1 MIRSLILA
9 AFFLLGLGA
18 EPLKPSDAFKLN
30 ATAQSDSVTLSFDI
44 ADGVY
49 LYQNEIKIFTDGAE
63 VTNLI
68 NLPAATEY
76 KDYKIYE
83 GKFSITVP
91 LGLVLANAA
100 DSDDFV
106 LSGDFL
112 GCTKSG
118 FCYQPQQFGFSFKR
132 AAEGYEIGKIS
143 NSELKKYR
151 KGANSAHISDAY
163 SAQSGNLN
171 FESNTAA
178 SGAAANSE
186 ANSHATGNSE
196 ASSHAAENSAAS
208 SAESAAVNSDET
220 SAQKTSR
227 GANSISEQDKILN
240 VLGGKSFIAA
250 IALFFGYGVLLSL
263 SPCVYPLIPILS
275 SIIVA
280 KTSSKP
286 SAKKSLAVSLAYI
299 FGMASSYAILGA
311 FVAVFGQNL
320 QGLLQ
325 TPPAL
330 ILTSLIF
337 AALALSMFGFYEIR
351 LPVRFQS
358 FLNSKS
364 ENAGGLIGV
373 FSMGLISA
381 LVVSPCISAPLAG
394 ALVYIAGSGDV
405 LLGAA
410 ALFALGLGSG
420 ALLLVVGL
428 GGALPRP
435 GAWMEAVP
443 KIFGFLLLFTAVWIS
458 RTLIGE
464 NLSLLIYAVLGAIF
478 AGFLGLFDGGAS
490 GIKRALALI
499 IALYSALL
507 LAGFASG
514 AKDFSRPLGDLIPQS
529 TRYSSGGLGGESL
542 QASEFSRA
550 KNLSGAHFS
559 FVHDLAQL
567 RGEIENSKKP
577 VIVDFWA
584 SWCKNCEQSER
595 AFADPALAGALDKFS
610 LLKIDLSED
619 SEQNRAIKAHFN
631 VFGPPTIL
639 FFKEG
644 AEITSLR
651 QIGSV
656 NSEKLAEILSE
667 I

>member
-1 MIRSLILA
+1 MIRSLILV

-18 EPLKPSDAFKLN
+18 EPLKPSDAFKLD
-30 ATAQSDSVTLSFDI
+30 ATAQSGSVTLSFDI
-44 ADGVY
+44 ADGIY

-83 GKFSITVP
+83 GKFSIVVP

-106 LSGDFL
+106 LNGDFL

-151 KGANSAHISDAY
+151 KGANSAQA
-163 SAQSGNLN
+163 SAGTQSRALN

-178 SGAAANSE
+178 SGAAANF
-186 ANSHATGNSE
+186 E
-196 ASSHAAENSAAS
+196 ASSHATGNSAAS

-220 SAQKTSR
+220 SAPKTSR

-240 VLGGKSFIAA
+240 VLSGKSFIAA

-337 AALALSMFGFYEIR
+337 AALAFSMFGFYEIR
-351 LPVRFQS
+351 LPARFQS

-478 AGFLGLFDGGAS
+478 AGFLGLFDGGAG
-490 GIKRALALI
+490 GIKRALALV

-514 AKDFSRPLGDLIPQS
+514 AKDFSRPLGNLIPQNA
-529 TRYSSGGLGGESL
+529 RYSWGGLGGESL
-542 QASEFSRA
+542 QAGEISRA

-595 AFADPALAGALDKFS
+595 AFADPALAGTLDKFS

-619 SEQNRAIKAHFN
+619 SEQNRVIKAHFN

-644 AEITSLR
+644 AEIANLR

-656 NSEKLAEILSE
+656 NSEKLAEILTE

>member
-9 AFFLLGLGA
+9 ALFLLGLGA

-30 ATAQSDSVTLSFDI
+30 VAAQSDSVTLSFDI

-49 LYQNEIKIFTDGAE
+49 LYQNEIKIFIGGAE

-83 GKFSITVP
+83 GKFSIAVP

-106 LSGDFL
+106 LNGDFL

-132 AAEGYEIGKIS
+132 VVEGYKISKIS
-143 NSELKKYR
+143 NSELKRYR
-151 KGANSAHISDAY
+151 SGVNFAHISDTY
-163 SAQSGNLN
+163 SAQSGAVN
-171 FESNTAA
+171 FKSNTTAA
-178 SGAAANSE
+178 GAETDSMAD
-186 ANSHATGNSE
+186 SHVAG
-196 ASSHAAENSAAS
+196 NSAAS
-208 SAESAAVNSDET
+208 SAENAALNSDEAST
-220 SAQKTSR
+220 HKNPH
-227 GANSISEQDKILN
+227 ANSISEQDKILN

-514 AKDFSRPLGDLIPQS
+514 AKDFSRPLGNLIPQS

-559 FVHDLAQL
+559 LMRDLAQL
-567 RGEIENSKKP
+567 QGEIENSKKP

-595 AFADPALAGALDKFS
+595 AFADPALAGTLDKFS

-656 NSEKLAEILSE
+656 NSEKLAEILTE

>member
-30 ATAQSDSVTLSFDI
+30 ATVQSDSVTLSFDI

-83 GKFSITVP
+83 GKFSIAVP
-91 LGLVLANAA
+91 LGLVLANTA

-106 LSGDFL
+106 LNGDFL

-132 AAEGYEIGKIS
+132 VVEGYQISKIS

-151 KGANSAHISDAY
+151 SGVNSAQIPASY
-163 SAQSGNLN
+163 SAQSGVVN
-171 FESNTAA
+171 FKSNAAA
-178 SGAAANSE
+178 SGAAANSL
-186 ANSHATGNSE
+186 ANSHATG
-196 ASSHAAENSAAS
+196 NSAAS

-220 SAQKTSR
+220 SAHKNPH
-227 GANSISEQDKILN
+227 ANSISEQDKILN

-286 SAKKSLAVSLAYI
+286 SAKTSLAVSLAYI

-351 LPVRFQS
+351 LPTRFQS

-364 ENAGGLIGV
+364 EKSGGLIGV

-478 AGFLGLFDGGAS
+478 AGFLGLFDGGAG
-490 GIKRALALI
+490 GIKRALALV

-514 AKDFSRPLGDLIPQS
+514 AKDFSRPLGNLIPQNA
-529 TRYSSGGLGGESL
+529 RYSRGGLGEGL
-542 QASEFSRA
+542 QAGEISSAQNF
-550 KNLSGAHFS
+550 SGAHFS
-559 FVHDLAQL
+559 FVRDLAQL
-567 RGEIENSKKP
+567 QGEIENSKKP

-595 AFADPALAGALDKFS
+595 AFADPVLAGALDKFS

-644 AEITSLR
+644 AEIASLR

-656 NSEKLAEILSE
+656 NSEKLAEILTE

>member
-49 LYQNEIKIFTDGAE
+49 LYQNEIKIFIGGAE

-83 GKFSITVP
+83 GKFSIAVP
-91 LGLVLANAA
+91 LGLVLANTA

-106 LSGDFL
+106 LNGDFL

-132 AAEGYEIGKIS
+132 VVEGYQIGKIS

-151 KGANSAHISDAY
+151 NAANSAQISAAD
-163 SAQSGNLN
+163 SAQSGTVN
-171 FESNTAA
+171 FKSNTAA
-178 SGAAANSE
+178 SGAEANSL
-186 ANSHATGNSE
+186 ANSHAAG
-196 ASSHAAENSAAS
+196 NSAAS
-208 SAESAAVNSDET
+208 SAESAALNSDEA
-220 SAQKTSR
+220 SAHKNPH
-227 GANSISEQDKILN
+227 ANSISEQDKILN

-325 TPPAL
+325 TPLAL

-337 AALALSMFGFYEIR
+337 AALAFSMFGFYEIR
-351 LPVRFQS
+351 LPARFQS

-478 AGFLGLFDGGAS
+478 AGFLGLFDGGAG

-514 AKDFSRPLGDLIPQS
+514 AKDFSRPLGNLIPQS

-542 QASEFSRA
+542 QASEISRA

-595 AFADPALAGALDKFS
+595 AFADPALASALDKFS

-644 AEITSLR
+644 AEIANLR

-656 NSEKLAEILSE
+656 NSEKLAEILTE

>member
-1 MIRSLILA
+1 MIRSLILT

-30 ATAQSDSVTLSFDI
+30 ATAQSGSVTLSFDI
-44 ADGVY
+44 ADGIY

-83 GKFSITVP
+83 GKFSIAVP

-100 DSDDFV
+100 NSDDFV
-106 LSGDFL
+106 LNGDFL

-132 AAEGYEIGKIS
+132 VVEGYQISKIS

-151 KGANSAHISDAY
+151 KGANSAQISAAD
-163 SAQSGNLN
+163 SAQGGAVN
-171 FESNTAA
+171 FKSNAAA
-178 SGAAANSE
+178 SGAEANSE
-186 ANSHATGNSE
+186 ANSHAAGNF
-196 ASSHAAENSAAS
+196 AAS

-286 SAKKSLAVSLAYI
+286 SAKKSLTVSLAYI

-337 AALALSMFGFYEIR
+337 AALAFSMFGFYEIR
-351 LPVRFQS
+351 LPARFQS

-478 AGFLGLFDGGAS
+478 AGFLGLFDGGAG

-514 AKDFSRPLGDLIPQS
+514 AKDFSRPLGNLIPQS
-529 TRYSSGGLGGESL
+529 TRYSSGGPGGESL
-542 QASEFSRA
+542 QASEISRA

-559 FVHDLAQL
+559 LMRDLAQL

-644 AEITSLR
+644 AEIANLR

-656 NSEKLAEILSE
+656 NSEKLAEILTE

>member
-1 MIRSLILA
+1 M

-30 ATAQSDSVTLSFDI
+30 VAAQSDSVTLSFDI

-49 LYQNEIKIFTDGAE
+49 LYQNEIKIFIGGAE

-83 GKFSITVP
+83 GKFSIAVP
-91 LGLVLANAA
+91 LGLVLANVA

-106 LSGDFL
+106 LNGDFL

-132 AAEGYEIGKIS
+132 TVEGYQISKIS
-143 NSELKKYR
+143 NSELKRYR
-151 KGANSAHISDAY
+151 SGVNFAQISAAY
-163 SAQSGNLN
+163 SAQSGAVN
-171 FESNTAA
+171 FKSNSQA
-178 SGAAANSE
+178 SGEE
-186 ANSHATGNSE
+186 ANSLAD
-196 ASSHAAENSAAS
+196 SHAAGNSAVSLAKN
-208 SAESAAVNSDET
+208 AALNSDEAST
-220 SAQKTSR
+220 HKNPH
-227 GANSISEQDKILN
+227 ANSISEQDKILN

-286 SAKKSLAVSLAYI
+286 SARTSLTVSLAYI

-311 FVAVFGQNL
+311 FVAIFGQNL

-325 TPPAL
+325 TPLAL
-330 ILTSLIF
+330 ISTSLIF

-351 LPVRFQS
+351 LPARFQS

-364 ENAGGLIGV
+364 EKSGGLIGV

-420 ALLLVVGL
+420 VLLLVVGL

-458 RTLIGE
+458 RMLIGE

-478 AGFLGLFDGGAS
+478 AGFLGLFDGGAG
-490 GIKRALALI
+490 GIKRALALV

-514 AKDFSRPLGDLIPQS
+514 AKDFSRPLGNLIPQNA
-529 TRYSSGGLGGESL
+529 RYFEGSLDSESL
-542 QASEFSRA
+542 QAGEISRA
-550 KNLSGAHFS
+550 QNFGGAHFS
-559 FVHDLAQL
+559 FVRDLAQL
-567 RGEIENSKKP
+567 QGEIENSKKP

-644 AEITSLR
+644 AEIASLR

>member
-1 MIRSLILA
+1 MIRSLILT

-18 EPLKPSDAFKLN
+18 EPLKPSDAFKLD

-44 ADGVY
+44 ADGIY

-83 GKFSITVP
+83 GKFSIAVP

-100 DSDDFV
+100 DSDNFV
-106 LSGDFL
+106 LNGDFL

-132 AAEGYEIGKIS
+132 VVEGYQISKIS

-151 KGANSAHISDAY
+151 SGGNSAQISAADG
-163 SAQSGNLN
+163 AQSGTSN
-171 FESNTAA
+171 FESNTVA
-178 SGAAANSE
+178 SGAE
-186 ANSHATGNSE
+186 ANSLANSY
-196 ASSHAAENSAAS
+196 AAGNSAAS

-286 SAKKSLAVSLAYI
+286 SAKKSLTVSLAYI

-337 AALALSMFGFYEIR
+337 AALAFSMFGFYEIR
-351 LPVRFQS
+351 LPARFQS

-364 ENAGGLIGV
+364 ENASGLIGV

-458 RTLIGE
+458 RALIGE

-490 GIKRALALI
+490 GIKRALALV

-514 AKDFSRPLGDLIPQS
+514 AKDFSKPLGNLIPQS
-529 TRYSSGGLGGESL
+529 TRYSSGGPGGESL
-542 QASEFSRA
+542 QAGEFSRA

-567 RGEIENSKKP
+567 RSEIENSKKP

-595 AFADPALAGALDKFS
+595 AFADPALADTLDKFS

-644 AEITSLR
+644 SEIASLR

-656 NSEKLAEILSE
+656 NSEKLAEILTE

>member
-30 ATAQSDSVTLSFDI
+30 VAAQSDSVTLSFDI

-49 LYQNEIKIFTDGAE
+49 LYQNEIKIFIGGAE

-83 GKFSITVP
+83 GKFSIVVP

-106 LSGDFL
+106 LNGDFL
-112 GCTKSG
+112 GCTKAG

-132 AAEGYEIGKIS
+132 VVEGYQISKIS
-143 NSELKKYR
+143 NSELKRYR
-151 KGANSAHISDAY
+151 SGGNSAQISAVY
-163 SAQSGNLN
+163 SAQSGTSN
-171 FESNTAA
+171 FKSNAAAA
-178 SGAAANSE
+178 SAEANSL
-186 ANSHATGNSE
+186 ANSHA
-196 ASSHAAENSAAS
+196 ARNSAAS
-208 SAESAAVNSDET
+208 SAENAALNSDEAST
-220 SAQKTSR
+220 HKNPH
-227 GANSISEQDKILN
+227 ANSISEQDKILN

-286 SAKKSLAVSLAYI
+286 SARTSLTVSLAYI

-311 FVAVFGQNL
+311 FVAIFGQNL

-325 TPPAL
+325 TPLAL

-351 LPVRFQS
+351 LPARFQS

-364 ENAGGLIGV
+364 EKSGGLIGV

-490 GIKRALALI
+490 GIKRALALV

-514 AKDFSRPLGDLIPQS
+514 AKDFSRPLGNLISQN
-529 TRYSSGGLGGESL
+529 TRYSRGGLGESL
-542 QASEFSRA
+542 QAGEISSAQNFG
-550 KNLSGAHFS
+550 GAHFS
-559 FVHDLAQL
+559 FVRDLAQL

-610 LLKIDLSED
+610 FLKIDLSED

-644 AEITSLR
+644 AEIANLR

-656 NSEKLAEILSE
+656 NSEKLAQILSE

>member
-30 ATAQSDSVTLSFDI
+30 VAAQSDSVTLSFDI

-49 LYQNEIKIFTDGAE
+49 LYQNEIKIFIGGAE

-83 GKFSITVP
+83 GKFSIAVP
-91 LGLVLANAA
+91 LGLVLANTA

-106 LSGDFL
+106 LNGDFL

-118 FCYQPQQFGFSFKR
+118 FCYQPQQFGFNFKR
-132 AAEGYEIGKIS
+132 VVEGYEISKIS
-143 NSELKKYR
+143 NSELKRYR
-151 KGANSAHISDAY
+151 SGGNSAQISAAY
-163 SAQSGNLN
+163 SAQSGAVN
-171 FESNTAA
+171 FKSNSQA
-178 SGAAANSE
+178 SGEKANPE
-186 ANSHATGNSE
+186 TNSHATG
-196 ASSHAAENSAAS
+196 NSAAS

-337 AALALSMFGFYEIR
+337 AALAFSMFGFYEIR
-351 LPVRFQS
+351 LPARFQS

-478 AGFLGLFDGGAS
+478 AGFLGLFDGGA
-490 GIKRALALI
+490 GGVKRALALV

-514 AKDFSRPLGDLIPQS
+514 AKDFSRPLGNLIPQS
-529 TRYSSGGLGGESL
+529 TRYSSGGPGGENL
-542 QASEFSRA
+542 QAGEISRA

-559 FVHDLAQL
+559 FMRDLAQL

-644 AEITSLR
+644 AEIANLR

-656 NSEKLAEILSE
+656 NSEKLAEILTE

>member
-30 ATAQSDSVTLSFDI
+30 ATAQNDGVTLSFDI
-44 ADGVY
+44 ADGIY
-49 LYQNEIKIFTDGAE
+49 LYQNEIKIFIGGSE

-83 GKFSITVP
+83 GKFSIAVP
-91 LGLVLANAA
+91 LGLVLANTA

-106 LSGDFL
+106 LNGDFL

-132 AAEGYEIGKIS
+132 VVEGYEISKIS
-143 NSELKKYR
+143 NSELKRYR
-151 KGANSAHISDAY
+151 SGGNSAQISAAY
-163 SAQSGNLN
+163 SAQSGAVN
-171 FESNTAA
+171 FKSNSQA
-178 SGAAANSE
+178 SGEEANSL
-186 ANSHATGNSE
+186 ANSHAAG
-196 ASSHAAENSAAS
+196 NSAAS
-208 SAESAAVNSDET
+208 LAENAAVNSHQT
-220 SAQKTSR
+220 SAHKNPH
-227 GANSISEQDKILN
+227 ANSISEQDKILN
-240 VLGGKSFIAA
+240 VLSGKSFIAA

-337 AALALSMFGFYEIR
+337 AALAFSMFGFYEIR
-351 LPVRFQS
+351 LPARFQS

-478 AGFLGLFDGGAS
+478 AGFLGLFDGGAG
-490 GIKRALALI
+490 GIKRALALV

-514 AKDFSRPLGDLIPQS
+514 AKDFSRPLGNLIPQNA
-529 TRYSSGGLGGESL
+529 RYSRGGLGGEGL
-542 QASEFSRA
+542 QVGEISSAQNF
-550 KNLSGAHFS
+550 GGTHFS
-559 FVHDLAQL
+559 FVRDLAQL

-644 AEITSLR
+644 AEIASLR

-656 NSEKLAEILSE
+656 NSEKLAEILTE

>member
-9 AFFLLGLGA
+9 ALFLLGLGA

-30 ATAQSDSVTLSFDI
+30 VAAQSDSVTLSFDI
-44 ADGVY
+44 ANGVY

-83 GKFSITVP
+83 GKFSIAVP

-132 AAEGYEIGKIS
+132 VVEGYQISKIS
-143 NSELKKYR
+143 NSELKRYR
-151 KGANSAHISDAY
+151 SGGNSAQISAAD
-163 SAQSGNLN
+163 SAQSGAVN
-171 FESNTAA
+171 FKSNTTAA
-178 SGAAANSE
+178 GAETDSV
-186 ANSHATGNSE
+186 
-196 ASSHAAENSAAS
+196 ASSHAAGNSAAS
-208 SAESAAVNSDET
+208 SAENTAVNSDES
-220 SAQKTSR
+220 SAHKNPR

-240 VLGGKSFIAA
+240 VLSGKSFIAA

-286 SAKKSLAVSLAYI
+286 SAKKSLTVSLAYI

-351 LPVRFQS
+351 LPARFQS

-478 AGFLGLFDGGAS
+478 AGFLGLFDGGAG

-514 AKDFSRPLGDLIPQS
+514 AKDFSRPLGNLIPQNA
-529 TRYSSGGLGGESL
+529 RYSRGGLGESL
-542 QASEFSRA
+542 QAGEISSA

-644 AEITSLR
+644 AEIANLR

-656 NSEKLAEILSE
+656 NSEKLAEILTE

>member
-1 MIRSLILA
+1 MIRSLILM

-49 LYQNEIKIFTDGAE
+49 LYQNEIKIFIGGAE

-83 GKFSITVP
+83 GKFSIAVP
-91 LGLVLANAA
+91 LGLVLANTA

-106 LSGDFL
+106 LNGDFL

-132 AAEGYEIGKIS
+132 VVEGYQISKIS
-143 NSELKKYR
+143 NSELKRYR
-151 KGANSAHISDAY
+151 SGVNFAQISAAD
-163 SAQSGNLN
+163 SAQSGAVN
-171 FESNTAA
+171 FKSNTVA
-178 SGAAANSE
+178 SGAEANSL
-186 ANSHATGNSE
+186 ANSHAAG
-196 ASSHAAENSAAS
+196 NSAAS
-208 SAESAAVNSDET
+208 SAENAAVNSDE
-220 SAQKTSR
+220 SFAHKNPL
-227 GANSISEQDKILN
+227 GANPISEQDKILN
-240 VLGGKSFIAA
+240 VLSGKSFIAA

-337 AALALSMFGFYEIR
+337 AALAFSMFGFYEIR
-351 LPVRFQS
+351 LPARFQS

-478 AGFLGLFDGGAS
+478 AGFLGLFDGGAG
-490 GIKRALALI
+490 GIKRALALV

-514 AKDFSRPLGDLIPQS
+514 AKDFSRPLGNLIPQS

-542 QASEFSRA
+542 QAGEISRA

-559 FVHDLAQL
+559 FVRDLAQL

-595 AFADPALAGALDKFS
+595 AFADPALAGVLDKFS

-644 AEITSLR
+644 AEIANLR

-656 NSEKLAEILSE
+656 NSEKLAEILTE

>member
-1 MIRSLILA
+1 MIRSLILT
-9 AFFLLGLGA
+9 AFFLFGLGA
-18 EPLKPSDAFKLN
+18 EPLKPSDAFKLD
-30 ATAQSDSVTLSFDI
+30 ATAQSGSVTLSFDI
-44 ADGVY
+44 AEGIY

-83 GKFSITVP
+83 GKFSIAVP

-106 LSGDFL
+106 INGDFL

-132 AAEGYEIGKIS
+132 VVEGYEIGKIS

-151 KGANSAHISDAY
+151 KGANSAQA
-163 SAQSGNLN
+163 SAGTQSRALN

-178 SGAAANSE
+178 SGAAANF
-186 ANSHATGNSE
+186 E
-196 ASSHAAENSAAS
+196 ASSHATGNSAAS

-220 SAQKTSR
+220 SAPKTSR

-240 VLGGKSFIAA
+240 VLSGKSFIAA
-250 IALFFGYGVLLSL
+250 ITLFFGYGVLLSL

-337 AALALSMFGFYEIR
+337 AALAFSMFGFYEIR
-351 LPVRFQS
+351 LPARFQS

-490 GIKRALALI
+490 GIKRALALV

-514 AKDFSRPLGDLIPQS
+514 AKDFSRPLGNLIPQS
-529 TRYSSGGLGGESL
+529 TRYSGGGPGGESL
-542 QASEFSRA
+542 QASEISRA

-559 FVHDLAQL
+559 FVYDLAQL

-595 AFADPALAGALDKFS
+595 AFADLALAGALDKFS

-644 AEITSLR
+644 AEIANLR

-656 NSEKLAEILSE
+656 NSEKLGEILTE

>member
-9 AFFLLGLGA
+9 TFFLLGLGA

-30 ATAQSDSVTLSFDI
+30 AAAQSDSVTLSFDI

-49 LYQNEIKIFTDGAE
+49 LYQNEIKIFIGGAE

-83 GKFSITVP
+83 GKFSVIVP

-106 LSGDFL
+106 LNGDFL
-112 GCTKSG
+112 GCTKAG

-132 AAEGYEIGKIS
+132 VVEGYEISKIS
-143 NSELKKYR
+143 NSELKRYR
-151 KGANSAHISDAY
+151 GGGNSAQISAAH
-163 SAQSGNLN
+163 SAQSGAVN
-171 FESNTAA
+171 FKSNAAAA
-178 SGAAANSE
+178 SAETDSVAD
-186 ANSHATGNSE
+186 
-196 ASSHAAENSAAS
+196 SHAAGNSAAS
-208 SAESAAVNSDET
+208 LTENAALNSDEV
-220 SAQKTSR
+220 SAHKNPR
-227 GANSISEQDKILN
+227 GANPISEQDKILN
-240 VLGGKSFIAA
+240 VLGGKNFIAA

-286 SAKKSLAVSLAYI
+286 SAKTSLAVSLAYI

-311 FVAVFGQNL
+311 FVAIFGQNL

-337 AALALSMFGFYEIR
+337 AALALSMCGFYEIR
-351 LPVRFQS
+351 LPARFQN

-364 ENAGGLIGV
+364 EKSGGLIGV

-405 LLGAA
+405 LLGAV

-490 GIKRALALI
+490 GIKRALALV

-514 AKDFSRPLGDLIPQS
+514 AKDFSRPLGNLIPQNA
-529 TRYSSGGLGGESL
+529 RYSRGGLGESL
-542 QASEFSRA
+542 QAGEISSAQNF
-550 KNLSGAHFS
+550 SGAHFS
-559 FVHDLAQL
+559 FVRDLAQL
-567 RGEIENSKKP
+567 QGEIENSKKP

-595 AFADPALAGALDKFS
+595 AFADPAFAGALDKFS

-644 AEITSLR
+644 AEIASLR

>member
-9 AFFLLGLGA
+9 TFFLLGLGA

-30 ATAQSDSVTLSFDI
+30 VAAQSDSVTLSFDI

-83 GKFSITVP
+83 GKFSIAVP
-91 LGLVLANAA
+91 LGLVLANTA

-112 GCTKSG
+112 GCTRSG

-132 AAEGYEIGKIS
+132 AVEGYQISKIS
-143 NSELKKYR
+143 NSELKRYR
-151 KGANSAHISDAY
+151 SGVNFAQISAAD
-163 SAQSGNLN
+163 SAQGGAVN
-171 FESNTAA
+171 FKSNTTAA
-178 SGAAANSE
+178 GAETDSVAD
-186 ANSHATGNSE
+186 
-196 ASSHAAENSAAS
+196 SHAAGNSATS
-208 SAESAAVNSDET
+208 LTENAALNSDEAST
-220 SAQKTSR
+220 HKNPH
-227 GANSISEQDKILN
+227 ANSISEQDKILN

-337 AALALSMFGFYEIR
+337 AALAFSMFGFYEIR
-351 LPVRFQS
+351 LPARFQS

-478 AGFLGLFDGGAS
+478 AGFLGLFDGGAG
-490 GIKRALALI
+490 GIKRALALV

-514 AKDFSRPLGDLIPQS
+514 AKDFSRPLGNLIPQS
-529 TRYSSGGLGGESL
+529 TRYSSGGPGGESL
-542 QASEFSRA
+542 QAGEISRD

-559 FVHDLAQL
+559 FVRDLTQL

-584 SWCKNCEQSER
+584 SWCKNCEQSEQ

-644 AEITSLR
+644 AEIANLR

-656 NSEKLAEILSE
+656 NSEKLAEILTE

>member
-1 MIRSLILA
+1 LIRSLILA
-9 AFFLLGLGA
+9 AFLLLGLGA

-30 ATAQSDSVTLSFDI
+30 AAAQSDGVTLSFDI

-49 LYQNEIKIFTDGAE
+49 LYQNEIKIFIGGAE

-83 GKFSITVP
+83 GKFSIAVP

-100 DSDDFV
+100 DSDNFV
-106 LSGDFL
+106 LNGDFL

-132 AAEGYEIGKIS
+132 VVEGYQISKIS

-151 KGANSAHISDAY
+151 NAANSAQISTAY
-163 SAQSGNLN
+163 SSAQGGAVN
-171 FESNTAA
+171 FKSNSQA
-178 SGAAANSE
+178 SGAAANFE
-186 ANSHATGNSE
+186 ANSQVTA
-196 ASSHAAENSAAS
+196 NSAAS
-208 SAESAAVNSDET
+208 SAESAAVNSNET

-240 VLGGKSFIAA
+240 VLSGKSFIAA

-286 SAKKSLAVSLAYI
+286 SAKTSLAVSLAYI

-351 LPVRFQS
+351 LPARFQN

-364 ENAGGLIGV
+364 EKSGGLIGV

-490 GIKRALALI
+490 VIKRALALV

-514 AKDFSRPLGDLIPQS
+514 AKDFSRPLGNLIPQS
-529 TRYSSGGLGGESL
+529 TRYSWGGLGGESL
-542 QASEFSRA
+542 QAGEISRA
-550 KNLSGAHFS
+550 KNLSGTHFS
-559 FVHDLAQL
+559 FVRDLTQL

-644 AEITSLR
+644 AEIANLR

-656 NSEKLAEILSE
+656 NSEKLAEILTE

>member
-30 ATAQSDSVTLSFDI
+30 AAAQSDSVTLSFDI

-49 LYQNEIKIFTDGAE
+49 LYQNEIKIFIGGAE

-83 GKFSITVP
+83 GKFSIVVP

-106 LSGDFL
+106 LNGDFL

-132 AAEGYEIGKIS
+132 VVEGYQISKIS
-143 NSELKKYR
+143 NSELKRYR
-151 KGANSAHISDAY
+151 SGENSAQISAAY
-163 SAQSGNLN
+163 SAQSGAVN
-171 FESNTAA
+171 FKSNAVA
-178 SGAAANSE
+178 SGEEANSL
-186 ANSHATGNSE
+186 ANSHAAG
-196 ASSHAAENSAAS
+196 NSAAS
-208 SAESAAVNSDET
+208 SAENAAVNSHQT
-220 SAQKTSR
+220 SAHKNPR
-227 GANSISEQDKILN
+227 DANSISEQDKILN

-337 AALALSMFGFYEIR
+337 AALAFSMFGFYEIR
-351 LPVRFQS
+351 LPARFQS

-478 AGFLGLFDGGAS
+478 AGFLGLFDGGAG
-490 GIKRALALI
+490 GIKRALALV

-514 AKDFSRPLGDLIPQS
+514 AKDFSRPLGNLIPQS
-529 TRYSSGGLGGESL
+529 TRYSWGGLGGESL
-542 QASEFSRA
+542 QAGENSSAQNFG
-550 KNLSGAHFS
+550 GAHFS
-559 FVHDLAQL
+559 FVRDLAQL
-567 RGEIENSKKP
+567 QGEIENSKKP

-644 AEITSLR
+644 AEIASLR

-656 NSEKLAEILSE
+656 NSEKLAEILTE

>member
-1 MIRSLILA
+1 MIRSLILV

-18 EPLKPSDAFKLN
+18 EPLKPSDAFKLD

-44 ADGVY
+44 ADGIY
-49 LYQNEIKIFTDGAE
+49 LYQNEIKIFIGGAE

-83 GKFSITVP
+83 GKFSIAVP

-100 DSDDFV
+100 NSDDFV
-106 LSGDFL
+106 LNGDFL

-151 KGANSAHISDAY
+151 KGANSAQA
-163 SAQSGNLN
+163 SADMQSGAVN

-178 SGAAANSE
+178 SGAE
-186 ANSHATGNSE
+186 ANSE
-196 ASSHAAENSAAS
+196 ASSQAAANSAAS
-208 SAESAAVNSDET
+208 SAENAAVNSDET

-337 AALALSMFGFYEIR
+337 AALAFSMFGFYEIR
-351 LPVRFQS
+351 LPARFQS

-458 RTLIGE
+458 RALIGE

-478 AGFLGLFDGGAS
+478 AGFLGLFDGGAG
-490 GIKRALALI
+490 GIKRALALV

-514 AKDFSRPLGDLIPQS
+514 AKDFSRPLGNLIPQS
-529 TRYSSGGLGGESL
+529 TRYSSGGPGGESL
-542 QASEFSRA
+542 QASEISRA

-559 FVHDLAQL
+559 FVRDLAQL

-644 AEITSLR
+644 AEIANLR

-656 NSEKLAEILSE
+656 NSEKLAEILTE

>member
-9 AFFLLGLGA
+9 AFLLLGLGA

-30 ATAQSDSVTLSFDI
+30 VVAQSDSVTLSFDI

-83 GKFSITVP
+83 GKFSIAVP

-132 AAEGYEIGKIS
+132 VVEGYQISKIS
-143 NSELKKYR
+143 NSELKRYR
-151 KGANSAHISDAY
+151 NAANSAQIPASY
-163 SAQSGNLN
+163 SAQGGAVN
-171 FESNTAA
+171 FKSNTAA
-178 SGAAANSE
+178 AGAETDSV
-186 ANSHATGNSE
+186 ANSHVAG
-196 ASSHAAENSAAS
+196 NSAAS
-208 SAESAAVNSDET
+208 SAESAAVNSDEA

-240 VLGGKSFIAA
+240 VLGSKSFIAA

-351 LPVRFQS
+351 LPARFQS
-358 FLNSKS
+358 FLNNKS

-490 GIKRALALI
+490 GIKRALALV

-514 AKDFSRPLGDLIPQS
+514 AKDFSRPLGNLIPQS

-542 QASEFSRA
+542 QAGEIFRV

-644 AEITSLR
+644 AEIANLR

-656 NSEKLAEILSE
+656 NSEKLAEILTE

>member
-9 AFFLLGLGA
+9 AFLLLGLGA

-30 ATAQSDSVTLSFDI
+30 VAAKSDSVTLSFDI

-49 LYQNEIKIFTDGAE
+49 LYQNEIKIFIGGAE

-83 GKFSITVP
+83 GKFSIAVP

-100 DSDDFV
+100 NSDDFV
-106 LSGDFL
+106 LNGDFL

-132 AAEGYEIGKIS
+132 VVEGYEISKIS
-143 NSELKKYR
+143 NSELKRYR
-151 KGANSAHISDAY
+151 SGANSAHISDTY

-171 FESNTAA
+171 FESNTVA
-178 SGAAANSE
+178 SGAE
-186 ANSHATGNSE
+186 ANSLANSY
-196 ASSHAAENSAAS
+196 AAGNSAAS
-208 SAESAAVNSDET
+208 SAESAAVNSDEA

-337 AALALSMFGFYEIR
+337 AALAFSMFGFYEIR
-351 LPVRFQS
+351 LPARFQS

-394 ALVYIAGSGDV
+394 ALVYIAGSGNV

-443 KIFGFLLLFTAVWIS
+443 KIFGFLLLFTAVWIL

-478 AGFLGLFDGGAS
+478 AGFLGLFDGGAG
-490 GIKRALALI
+490 GIKRALALV

-514 AKDFSRPLGDLIPQS
+514 AKDFSRPLGNLIPQS
-529 TRYSSGGLGGESL
+529 TRYSSGGPGGESL
-542 QASEFSRA
+542 QAGEISRA

-559 FVHDLAQL
+559 FVRDLAQL

-644 AEITSLR
+644 AEIANLR

-656 NSEKLAEILSE
+656 NSEKLAEILTE

>member
-9 AFFLLGLGA
+9 AFLLLGLGA

-30 ATAQSDSVTLSFDI
+30 AAAQSDSVTLSFDI

-83 GKFSITVP
+83 GKFSIVVP

-100 DSDDFV
+100 NSDNFV
-106 LSGDFL
+106 LNGDFL

-132 AAEGYEIGKIS
+132 AAEGYQISKIS
-143 NSELKKYR
+143 NSELKRYR
-151 KGANSAHISDAY
+151 SAANSAQISAAY
-163 SAQSGNLN
+163 SAQSRAAN
-171 FESNTAA
+171 FKSNAAA
-178 SGAAANSE
+178 SGEE
-186 ANSHATGNSE
+186 ANSV
-196 ASSHAAENSAAS
+196 ASSHAAGNSAAS

-240 VLGGKSFIAA
+240 VLSGKSFIAA

-351 LPVRFQS
+351 LPARFQS

-464 NLSLLIYAVLGAIF
+464 NLSLLIYAVLGAIS
-478 AGFLGLFDGGAS
+478 AGFLGLFDGGAG
-490 GIKRALALI
+490 GIKRALALV

-514 AKDFSRPLGDLIPQS
+514 AKDFSKPLGNLIPQNV
-529 TRYSSGGLGGESL
+529 RYSSGGPGGESL
-542 QASEFSRA
+542 QAGEISSA

-577 VIVDFWA
+577 VILDFWA

-595 AFADPALAGALDKFS
+595 AFADPALTGALDKFS

-644 AEITSLR
+644 AEIANLR

-656 NSEKLAEILSE
+656 NSEKLAEILTE

>member
-1 MIRSLILA
+1 MIRSLILM

-49 LYQNEIKIFTDGAE
+49 LYQNEIKIFIGGAE

-83 GKFSITVP
+83 GKFSIAVP
-91 LGLVLANAA
+91 LGLVLANTA

-106 LSGDFL
+106 LNGDFL

-132 AAEGYEIGKIS
+132 VVEGYQISKIS
-143 NSELKKYR
+143 NSELKRYR
-151 KGANSAHISDAY
+151 SGGNSAQISAAD
-163 SAQSGNLN
+163 SAQSGAVN
-171 FESNTAA
+171 FKSNTAA
-178 SGAAANSE
+178 SGAETDSVAD
-186 ANSHATGNSE
+186 SHVAG
-196 ASSHAAENSAAS
+196 NSAAS

-337 AALALSMFGFYEIR
+337 AALAFSMFGFYEIR
-351 LPVRFQS
+351 LPARFQS

-478 AGFLGLFDGGAS
+478 AGFLGLFDGDAS
-490 GIKRALALI
+490 GIKRALALV

-514 AKDFSRPLGDLIPQS
+514 AKDFSRPLGNLIPQS

-542 QASEFSRA
+542 QAGEISRA
-550 KNLSGAHFS
+550 KNLSGTHFS
-559 FVHDLAQL
+559 FVRDLAQL

-619 SEQNRAIKAHFN
+619 SEQNRAIKAYFN

-644 AEITSLR
+644 AEIANLR

-656 NSEKLAEILSE
+656 NSEKLAEILTE

>member
-1 MIRSLILA
+1 M
-9 AFFLLGLGA
+9 
-18 EPLKPSDAFKLN
+18 
-30 ATAQSDSVTLSFDI
+30 
-44 ADGVY
+44 
-49 LYQNEIKIFTDGAE
+49 
-63 VTNLI
+63 
-68 NLPAATEY
+68 
-76 KDYKIYE
+76 
-83 GKFSITVP
+83 
-91 LGLVLANAA
+91 
-100 DSDDFV
+100 
-106 LSGDFL
+106 
-112 GCTKSG
+112 
-118 FCYQPQQFGFSFKR
+118 
-132 AAEGYEIGKIS
+132 
-143 NSELKKYR
+143 
-151 KGANSAHISDAY
+151 
-163 SAQSGNLN
+163 
-171 FESNTAA
+171 
-178 SGAAANSE
+178 
-186 ANSHATGNSE
+186 
-196 ASSHAAENSAAS
+196 
-208 SAESAAVNSDET
+208 
-220 SAQKTSR
+220 
-227 GANSISEQDKILN
+227 
-240 VLGGKSFIAA
+240 
-250 IALFFGYGVLLSL
+250 LLSL

-286 SAKKSLAVSLAYI
+286 SAKTSLAVSLAYI

-337 AALALSMFGFYEIR
+337 AALAFSMFGFYEIR
-351 LPVRFQS
+351 LPARFQS

-364 ENAGGLIGV
+364 EKSGGLIGV

-443 KIFGFLLLFTAVWIS
+443 KMFGLLLLFTAVWIS

-490 GIKRALALI
+490 GIKRALALV

-514 AKDFSRPLGDLIPQS
+514 AKDFSRPLGNLIPQNA
-529 TRYSSGGLGGESL
+529 RYSKGGLGESL
-542 QASEFSRA
+542 QAGEISSAQNF
-550 KNLSGAHFS
+550 SGAHFS
-559 FVHDLAQL
+559 FVRDLTQL
-567 RGEIENSKKP
+567 QGEIENSKKP

-644 AEITSLR
+644 AEIANLR

>member
-1 MIRSLILA
+1 MIRSLILV

-30 ATAQSDSVTLSFDI
+30 AAVQSDGVTLSFDI

-49 LYQNEIKIFTDGAE
+49 LYQNEIKIFIGGAE

-83 GKFSITVP
+83 GKFSIAVP

-106 LSGDFL
+106 LNGDFL

-132 AAEGYEIGKIS
+132 VVEGYHISKIS
-143 NSELKKYR
+143 NSELKRYR
-151 KGANSAHISDAY
+151 SGVNSAQISAAY
-163 SAQSGNLN
+163 SAQGGAVN
-171 FESNTAA
+171 FKSNAAAA
-178 SGAAANSE
+178 SAEANSL
-186 ANSHATGNSE
+186 ANSHAAG
-196 ASSHAAENSAAS
+196 NSAAS
-208 SAESAAVNSDET
+208 SAESATVNSDET
-220 SAQKTSR
+220 SAPKTSR
-227 GANSISEQDKILN
+227 GVNSISEQDKILN

-286 SAKKSLAVSLAYI
+286 SAKTSLAVSLAYI

-311 FVAVFGQNL
+311 FVAIFGQNL

-325 TPPAL
+325 TPLAL

-337 AALALSMFGFYEIR
+337 AALAFSMFGFYEIR
-351 LPVRFQS
+351 LPARFQS

-420 ALLLVVGL
+420 TLLLVVGL

-490 GIKRALALI
+490 GIKRALALV

-514 AKDFSRPLGDLIPQS
+514 AKDFSRPLGNLIPQS
-529 TRYSSGGLGGESL
+529 TRYSSCGLGGESL
-542 QASEFSRA
+542 QASEISSA

-559 FVHDLAQL
+559 FVRDLAQL

-644 AEITSLR
+644 AEIASLR

>member
-9 AFFLLGLGA
+9 AFLLLGLGA

-30 ATAQSDSVTLSFDI
+30 AAAQSDSVTLSFDI

-83 GKFSITVP
+83 GNFSITVP

-106 LSGDFL
+106 LNGDFL

-132 AAEGYEIGKIS
+132 VVEGYQISKIS
-143 NSELKKYR
+143 NSELKRYR
-151 KGANSAHISDAY
+151 SGVNSAQIPASY
-163 SAQSGNLN
+163 SAQGGAVN
-171 FESNTAA
+171 FKSNTAA
-178 SGAAANSE
+178 AGAETDSVAD
-186 ANSHATGNSE
+186 
-196 ASSHAAENSAAS
+196 SHAAGNSAVS
-208 SAESAAVNSDET
+208 SAENAAVNSHQT
-220 SAQKTSR
+220 SAHKNPH
-227 GANSISEQDKILN
+227 ANSISEQDKILN
-240 VLGGKSFIAA
+240 VLSGKSFIAA

-351 LPVRFQS
+351 LPARFQS

-364 ENAGGLIGV
+364 EKSGGLIGV

-478 AGFLGLFDGGAS
+478 AGFLGLFDGGAG
-490 GIKRALALI
+490 GIKRALALV

-514 AKDFSRPLGDLIPQS
+514 AKDFSRPLGNLIPQNA
-529 TRYSSGGLGGESL
+529 RYSRGGLGESL
-542 QASEFSRA
+542 QAGENSSA

-559 FVHDLAQL
+559 FVRDLAQL

-595 AFADPALAGALDKFS
+595 AFADPALAGALNKFS

-644 AEITSLR
+644 AEIANLR

>member
-1 MIRSLILA
+1 M

-30 ATAQSDSVTLSFDI
+30 VAAQSDGVTLSFDI

-83 GKFSITVP
+83 GKFSIAVP
-91 LGLVLANAA
+91 LGLVLANAV

-106 LSGDFL
+106 LNGDFL

-132 AAEGYEIGKIS
+132 VVEGYQISKIS
-143 NSELKKYR
+143 NSELKRYR
-151 KGANSAHISDAY
+151 SGGNSAQISAAY
-163 SAQSGNLN
+163 SAQGGVVN
-171 FESNTAA
+171 FKSNTAA
-178 SGAAANSE
+178 AGAGTDSVADSHAAGNSAANS
-186 ANSHATGNSE
+186 
-196 ASSHAAENSAAS
+196 AENAAL
-208 SAESAAVNSDET
+208 NSDET
-220 SAQKTSR
+220 SAHKNPH
-227 GANSISEQDKILN
+227 ANSISEQDKILN

-337 AALALSMFGFYEIR
+337 AALAFSMFGFYEIR
-351 LPVRFQS
+351 LPARFQS

-478 AGFLGLFDGGAS
+478 AGFLGLFDGGAG
-490 GIKRALALI
+490 GIKRALALV

-514 AKDFSRPLGDLIPQS
+514 AKDFSRPLGNLIPQNA
-529 TRYSSGGLGGESL
+529 RYSSGGPGGEGL
-542 QASEFSRA
+542 QAGEISSAQNF
-550 KNLSGAHFS
+550 SGAHFS
-559 FVHDLAQL
+559 FVRDLAQL

-619 SEQNRAIKAHFN
+619 SEQNRAIKTHFN

-644 AEITSLR
+644 AEIANLR

-656 NSEKLAEILSE
+656 NSEKLAEILTE

>member
-30 ATAQSDSVTLSFDI
+30 VAAQSDSVTLSFDI

-49 LYQNEIKIFTDGAE
+49 LYQNEIKIFIGGAE

-83 GKFSITVP
+83 GKFSIVVP

-106 LSGDFL
+106 LNGDFL
-112 GCTKSG
+112 GCTKAG

-132 AAEGYEIGKIS
+132 VVEGYQISKIS
-143 NSELKKYR
+143 NSELKRYR
-151 KGANSAHISDAY
+151 SGGNSAQISAAY
-163 SAQSGNLN
+163 SAQSGTSN
-171 FESNTAA
+171 FKSNAVA
-178 SGAAANSE
+178 SGTEANSL
-186 ANSHATGNSE
+186 ANSHAAG
-196 ASSHAAENSAAS
+196 NSAAS
-208 SAESAAVNSDET
+208 SAENAALNSDEAST
-220 SAQKTSR
+220 HKNPH
-227 GANSISEQDKILN
+227 ANSISEQDKILN

-286 SAKKSLAVSLAYI
+286 SARTSLTVSLAYI

-337 AALALSMFGFYEIR
+337 AALAFSMFGFYEIR
-351 LPVRFQS
+351 LPARFQS

-364 ENAGGLIGV
+364 ENTGGLIGV

-478 AGFLGLFDGGAS
+478 AGFFGLFDGGAS
-490 GIKRALALI
+490 GIKRALALV

-514 AKDFSRPLGDLIPQS
+514 AKDFSRPLGNLIPQNA
-529 TRYSSGGLGGESL
+529 RYSRGGLDESL
-542 QASEFSRA
+542 QMGEIFRA
-550 KNLSGAHFS
+550 QNFGGAHFS
-559 FVHDLAQL
+559 FVRDLAQL

-644 AEITSLR
+644 AEIASLR

-656 NSEKLAEILSE
+656 NSEKLAEILTE

>member
-30 ATAQSDSVTLSFDI
+30 VAAQSDSVTLSFDI

-49 LYQNEIKIFTDGAE
+49 LYQNEIKIFIGGAE

-83 GKFSITVP
+83 GKFSIAVP

-106 LSGDFL
+106 LNGDFL

-132 AAEGYEIGKIS
+132 VVEGYQISKIS
-143 NSELKKYR
+143 NSELKRYR
-151 KGANSAHISDAY
+151 NAANSAQISAAD
-163 SAQSGNLN
+163 SAQSGAVN
-171 FESNTAA
+171 FKSNTVA
-178 SGAAANSE
+178 SGTEANSL
-186 ANSHATGNSE
+186 ANSHAAG
-196 ASSHAAENSAAS
+196 NSAAS
-208 SAESAAVNSDET
+208 SAENAAVNSHQT
-220 SAQKTSR
+220 SAHKNPR
-227 GANSISEQDKILN
+227 DANSISEQDKILN

-337 AALALSMFGFYEIR
+337 AALAFSMFGFYEIR
-351 LPVRFQS
+351 LPARFQS

-478 AGFLGLFDGGAS
+478 AGFLGLFDGGAG
-490 GIKRALALI
+490 GIKRALALV

-514 AKDFSRPLGDLIPQS
+514 AKDFSRPLGNLIPQS

-542 QASEFSRA
+542 QAGEISRA

-559 FVHDLAQL
+559 FMRDLAQL

-644 AEITSLR
+644 AEIASLR

>member
-1 MIRSLILA
+1 MIRSLILM

-30 ATAQSDSVTLSFDI
+30 VAAQSDGVTLSFDI

-49 LYQNEIKIFTDGAE
+49 LYQNEIKIFIGGAE

-83 GKFSITVP
+83 GKFSIAVP
-91 LGLVLANAA
+91 LGLVLANTA

-106 LSGDFL
+106 LNGDFL

-132 AAEGYEIGKIS
+132 VVEGYQIGKIS

-151 KGANSAHISDAY
+151 NAANSAQISAAD
-163 SAQSGNLN
+163 SAQSGTVN
-171 FESNTAA
+171 FKSNTAA
-178 SGAAANSE
+178 SGAE
-186 ANSHATGNSE
+186 ANSLANSQVT
-196 ASSHAAENSAAS
+196 ANSAAS
-208 SAESAAVNSDET
+208 SAESAALNSDEA
-220 SAQKTSR
+220 SAHKNPH
-227 GANSISEQDKILN
+227 ANSISEQDKILN

-286 SAKKSLAVSLAYI
+286 SAKKSLTVSLAYI

-337 AALALSMFGFYEIR
+337 AALAFSMFGFYEIR
-351 LPVRFQS
+351 LPARFQS

-478 AGFLGLFDGGAS
+478 AGFLGLFDGGAG
-490 GIKRALALI
+490 GIKRALALV

-514 AKDFSRPLGDLIPQS
+514 AKDFSRPLGNLIPQS
-529 TRYSSGGLGGESL
+529 TRYSSGGLGGEGL
-542 QASEFSRA
+542 QAGEIFRA

-644 AEITSLR
+644 AEIANLR

-656 NSEKLAEILSE
+656 NSEKLAEILTE

>member
-1 MIRSLILA
+1 MIRSLILM

-18 EPLKPSDAFKLN
+18 EPLKPSDAFKLD
-30 ATAQSDSVTLSFDI
+30 ATVQSDSVTLSFDI

-49 LYQNEIKIFTDGAE
+49 LYQNEIKIFIGGAE

-83 GKFSITVP
+83 GKFSIAVP

-106 LSGDFL
+106 LNGDFL

-132 AAEGYEIGKIS
+132 VVEGYEISKIS

-151 KGANSAHISDAY
+151 GGVNSAQISTTY
-163 SAQSGNLN
+163 SAQSGAVN
-171 FESNTAA
+171 FKSNSQA
-178 SGAAANSE
+178 SGEKANPE
-186 ANSHATGNSE
+186 TNSHAVG
-196 ASSHAAENSAAS
+196 NSAAS
-208 SAESAAVNSDET
+208 SAENAAVNSDE
-220 SAQKTSR
+220 SFAHKNPL
-227 GANSISEQDKILN
+227 GANPISEQDKILN

-286 SAKKSLAVSLAYI
+286 SVKTSLAVSLAYI

-311 FVAVFGQNL
+311 FVAIFGQNL

-325 TPPAL
+325 TPLAL

-351 LPVRFQS
+351 LPARFQS

-478 AGFLGLFDGGAS
+478 AGFLGLFDGDAS
-490 GIKRALALI
+490 GIKRALALV

-514 AKDFSRPLGDLIPQS
+514 AKDFSRPLGNLIPQS

-542 QASEFSRA
+542 QAGEISRA
-550 KNLSGAHFS
+550 KNLSGTHFS
-559 FVHDLAQL
+559 FVRDLAQL

-595 AFADPALAGALDKFS
+595 AFADPALASALDKFS

-619 SEQNRAIKAHFN
+619 SEQNRAIKAYFN

-644 AEITSLR
+644 AEIANLR

-656 NSEKLAEILSE
+656 NSEKLAEILTE

>member
-30 ATAQSDSVTLSFDI
+30 AAAQSDSVTLSFDI

-49 LYQNEIKIFTDGAE
+49 LYQNEIKIFIGGAE

-83 GKFSITVP
+83 GKFSIVVP
-91 LGLVLANAA
+91 LGLVLANAV

-106 LSGDFL
+106 LNGDFL

-132 AAEGYEIGKIS
+132 VVEGYQISKIS
-143 NSELKKYR
+143 NSELKRYR
-151 KGANSAHISDAY
+151 SGVNSAQISAAY
-163 SAQSGNLN
+163 SAQSGAVN
-171 FESNTAA
+171 FKSNAAAA
-178 SGAAANSE
+178 SAE
-186 ANSHATGNSE
+186 ANSLAD
-196 ASSHAAENSAAS
+196 SHAAGNSAAS
-208 SAESAAVNSDET
+208 SAENAALNSDEAST
-220 SAQKTSR
+220 HKNPS

-240 VLGGKSFIAA
+240 VLSGKSFIAA

-286 SAKKSLAVSLAYI
+286 SAKTSLAVSLAYI

-325 TPPAL
+325 TPLAL

-351 LPVRFQS
+351 LPARFQN

-364 ENAGGLIGV
+364 EKSGGLIGV

-420 ALLLVVGL
+420 ALLLVVGF

-478 AGFLGLFDGGAS
+478 AGFFGLFDGGAS
-490 GIKRALALI
+490 GIKRALALV

-514 AKDFSRPLGDLIPQS
+514 AKDFSRPLGNLIPQNAK
-529 TRYSSGGLGGESL
+529 YSRGGLGESL
-542 QASEFSRA
+542 QAGEISSAQNFS
-550 KNLSGAHFS
+550 GTHFS
-559 FVHDLAQL
+559 FVRDLAQL
-567 RGEIENSKKP
+567 QGEIENSKKP

-595 AFADPALAGALDKFS
+595 AFEDPALAGALDKFS

-644 AEITSLR
+644 AEIASLR

-656 NSEKLAEILSE
+656 NSEKLAEILTE

>member
-1 MIRSLILA
+1 MIRSLILV

-18 EPLKPSDAFKLN
+18 EPLKPSDAFKLD

-44 ADGVY
+44 ADGIY

-83 GKFSITVP
+83 GKFSIAVP

-106 LSGDFL
+106 LNGDFL
-112 GCTKSG
+112 GCTKAG

-132 AAEGYEIGKIS
+132 VVEGYEIGKIS

-151 KGANSAHISDAY
+151 KGANSAQA
-163 SAQSGNLN
+163 SAGTQSGAVN
-171 FESNTAA
+171 FKSNTTAA
-178 SGAAANSE
+178 GAETDSMAD
-186 ANSHATGNSE
+186 SHVAG
-196 ASSHAAENSAAS
+196 NSAAS
-208 SAESAAVNSDET
+208 SAESAVVNSDET

-240 VLGGKSFIAA
+240 VLSGKSFIAA

-337 AALALSMFGFYEIR
+337 AALAFSMFGFYEIR
-351 LPVRFQS
+351 LPARFQS

-420 ALLLVVGL
+420 ALLLVVGF

-478 AGFLGLFDGGAS
+478 AGFLGLFDGGAG
-490 GIKRALALI
+490 GIKRALALV

-514 AKDFSRPLGDLIPQS
+514 AKDFSRPLGNLIPQS

-542 QASEFSRA
+542 QAGEISRA

-644 AEITSLR
+644 AEIANLR

-656 NSEKLAEILSE
+656 NSEKLAEILTE

>member
-1 MIRSLILA
+1 MIRSLILT

-49 LYQNEIKIFTDGAE
+49 LYQNEIKIFIGGAE

-83 GKFSITVP
+83 GKFSIAVP
-91 LGLVLANAA
+91 LGLVLANTA

-106 LSGDFL
+106 LNGDFL

-132 AAEGYEIGKIS
+132 VVEGYQIGKIS

-151 KGANSAHISDAY
+151 NAANSAQISAAD
-163 SAQSGNLN
+163 SAQSGTVN
-171 FESNTAA
+171 FKSNTAA
-178 SGAAANSE
+178 SGAE
-186 ANSHATGNSE
+186 ANSLANSQVT
-196 ASSHAAENSAAS
+196 ANSAAS
-208 SAESAAVNSDET
+208 SAESAALNSDEA
-220 SAQKTSR
+220 SAHKNPH
-227 GANSISEQDKILN
+227 ANSISEQDKILN

-286 SAKKSLAVSLAYI
+286 SAKKSLTVSLAYI

-337 AALALSMFGFYEIR
+337 ATLAFSMFGFYEIR
-351 LPVRFQS
+351 LPARFQS

-478 AGFLGLFDGGAS
+478 AGFLGLFDGGAG
-490 GIKRALALI
+490 GIKRALALV

-514 AKDFSRPLGDLIPQS
+514 AKDFSRPLGNLIPQS
-529 TRYSSGGLGGESL
+529 TRYSSGGLGGEGL
-542 QASEFSRA
+542 QAGEIFRA

-644 AEITSLR
+644 AEIANLR

>member
-9 AFFLLGLGA
+9 AFLLLGLGA

-30 ATAQSDSVTLSFDI
+30 VAAQSDGVTLSFDI

-83 GKFSITVP
+83 GKFSIAVP
-91 LGLVLANAA
+91 LGLVLANTA

-106 LSGDFL
+106 LNGDFL

-118 FCYQPQQFGFSFKR
+118 FCYQPQQFGFNFKR
-132 AAEGYEIGKIS
+132 VVEGYEISKIS
-143 NSELKKYR
+143 NSELKRYR
-151 KGANSAHISDAY
+151 SGVNSAQIPASY
-163 SAQSGNLN
+163 SAQSGTVN
-171 FESNTAA
+171 FKSNAAA

-186 ANSHATGNSE
+186 ANSHATGNS
-196 ASSHAAENSAAS
+196 AAS
-208 SAESAAVNSDET
+208 SAESAAVNSNET

-227 GANSISEQDKILN
+227 GANPISEQDKILN
-240 VLGGKSFIAA
+240 VLSGKSFIAA

-337 AALALSMFGFYEIR
+337 AALAFSMFGFYEIR
-351 LPVRFQS
+351 LPARFQS

-364 ENAGGLIGV
+364 EKRGGLIGV

-435 GAWMEAVP
+435 GAWIEAVP

-478 AGFLGLFDGGAS
+478 AGFLGLFDGGAG
-490 GIKRALALI
+490 GIKRALALV

-507 LAGFASG
+507 LTGFASG
-514 AKDFSRPLGDLIPQS
+514 AKDFSRPLGNLIPQNA
-529 TRYSSGGLGGESL
+529 RYSRGGPGGESL
-542 QASEFSRA
+542 QAGEISRA
-550 KNLSGAHFS
+550 QNFSGAHFS
-559 FVHDLAQL
+559 FVRDLAQL
-567 RGEIENSKKP
+567 QGEIENSKKP

-644 AEITSLR
+644 AEIANLR

-656 NSEKLAEILSE
+656 NSEKLGEILTE

>member
-1 MIRSLILA
+1 MIRSLIVT
-9 AFFLLGLGA
+9 AFFLLGLDA

-30 ATAQSDSVTLSFDI
+30 ATAQSGSVTLSFDI
-44 ADGVY
+44 ADGIY

-83 GKFSITVP
+83 GKFSIAVP
-91 LGLVLANAA
+91 LGLVLANTA

-106 LSGDFL
+106 LNGDFL

-132 AAEGYEIGKIS
+132 ASEGYEIGKIS

-151 KGANSAHISDAY
+151 KGANSAHIADTY

-178 SGAAANSE
+178 SGAAANFE
-186 ANSHATGNSE
+186 ANSHATGNS
-196 ASSHAAENSAAS
+196 AANSAEN
-208 SAESAAVNSDET
+208 AAVNSDET

-227 GANSISEQDKILN
+227 GVNSISEQDKILN
-240 VLGGKSFIAA
+240 VLSGKSFIAA

-286 SAKKSLAVSLAYI
+286 SVKKSLAVSLAYI
-299 FGMASSYAILGA
+299 FGIASSYAILGA

-351 LPVRFQS
+351 LPARFQS

-364 ENAGGLIGV
+364 EKSGGLIGV

-514 AKDFSRPLGDLIPQS
+514 AKDFSRPLGNLIPQNA
-529 TRYSSGGLGGESL
+529 RYSRGGLGESL
-542 QASEFSRA
+542 QAGEISRA
-550 KNLSGAHFS
+550 QNFSGAHFS
-559 FVHDLAQL
+559 FVRDLTQL

-584 SWCKNCEQSER
+584 SWCKNCEQNER
-595 AFADPALAGALDKFS
+595 AFADHALAGALDKFS

-644 AEITSLR
+644 AEIASLR

>member
-30 ATAQSDSVTLSFDI
+30 ATAQNDGVTLSFDI
-44 ADGVY
+44 ADGIY
-49 LYQNEIKIFTDGAE
+49 LYQNEIKIFIGGSE

-83 GKFSITVP
+83 GKFSIAVP
-91 LGLVLANAA
+91 LGLVLANTA

-106 LSGDFL
+106 LNGDFL

-132 AAEGYEIGKIS
+132 VVEGYEISKIS
-143 NSELKKYR
+143 NSELKRYR
-151 KGANSAHISDAY
+151 SGGNSAQISAAY
-163 SAQSGNLN
+163 SAQSGAVN
-171 FESNTAA
+171 FKSNSQA
-178 SGAAANSE
+178 SGEEANSL
-186 ANSHATGNSE
+186 ANSHAAG
-196 ASSHAAENSAAS
+196 NSAAS
-208 SAESAAVNSDET
+208 LAENAAVNSHQT
-220 SAQKTSR
+220 SAHKNPH
-227 GANSISEQDKILN
+227 ANSISEQDKILN
-240 VLGGKSFIAA
+240 VLSGKSFIAA

-286 SAKKSLAVSLAYI
+286 SAKKRLAVSLAYI

-337 AALALSMFGFYEIR
+337 AALAFSMFGFYEIR
-351 LPVRFQS
+351 LPARFQS

-478 AGFLGLFDGGAS
+478 AGFLGLFDGGAG
-490 GIKRALALI
+490 GIKRALALV

-514 AKDFSRPLGDLIPQS
+514 AKDFSRPLGNLIPQNA
-529 TRYSSGGLGGESL
+529 RYSRGGLGGEGL
-542 QASEFSRA
+542 QVGEISSAQNF
-550 KNLSGAHFS
+550 GGTHFS
-559 FVHDLAQL
+559 FVRDLAQL

-644 AEITSLR
+644 AEIASLR

-656 NSEKLAEILSE
+656 NSEKLAEILTE

>member
-30 ATAQSDSVTLSFDI
+30 VAAQSDSVTLSFDI

-49 LYQNEIKIFTDGAE
+49 LYQNEIKIFIGGAE

-68 NLPAATEY
+68 NLPVATEY

-83 GKFSITVP
+83 GKFSIAVP

-106 LSGDFL
+106 LNGDFL

-132 AAEGYEIGKIS
+132 VVEGYQISKIS
-143 NSELKKYR
+143 NSELKRYR
-151 KGANSAHISDAY
+151 NAANSAQISAAD
-163 SAQSGNLN
+163 SAQSGAVN
-171 FESNTAA
+171 FKSNTVA
-178 SGAAANSE
+178 SGTEANSL
-186 ANSHATGNSE
+186 ANSHAAG
-196 ASSHAAENSAAS
+196 NSAAS
-208 SAESAAVNSDET
+208 SAENAAVNSHQT
-220 SAQKTSR
+220 SAHKNPR
-227 GANSISEQDKILN
+227 DANSISEQDKILN

-337 AALALSMFGFYEIR
+337 AALAFSMFGFYEIR
-351 LPVRFQS
+351 LPARFQS

-478 AGFLGLFDGGAS
+478 AGFLGLFDGGAG
-490 GIKRALALI
+490 GIKRALALV

-514 AKDFSRPLGDLIPQS
+514 AKDFSRPLGNLIPQS

-542 QASEFSRA
+542 QAGEISRA

-559 FVHDLAQL
+559 FMRDLAQL

-644 AEITSLR
+644 AEIASLR